1 MNPASD
7 CGSATSRGDL
17 RHNVNE
23 TILNKIRSRV
33 RGTLLEGEPLSNH
46 TTYRVGG
53 SAELLVCPDDIEGAE
68 WLYRFARREGMP
80 LAVIGAG
87 SNVIAPDDGVEGI
100 VLKIRRGRGGIE
112 FDGGNRVRA
121 EAGVDLTD
129 LARAAAAEGLGG
141 ISALAGIPGTVGG
154 AVWMNAGAG
163 DVETADLLGSVE
175 VVTSEGRRRRLARD
189 DITFGYRHSLFQEN
203 DWLIVGA
210 EFELPRGD
218 RPEIERAM
226 ERLVAERNSKYPM
239 EYPNAGSVFKRPAGD
254 YAGRLIEAAGCKGL
268 RVGDAA
274 VSERHANFIVN
285 LGSAGSAEILEL
297 IALVRERVRDRTGV
311 ELELEQIRLPR
322 SV

>member
-1 MNPASD
+1 VN
-7 CGSATSRGDL
+7 ATILDKIESNVRGD
-17 RHNVNE
+17 
-23 TILNKIRSRV
+23 I
-33 RGTLLEGEPLSNH
+33 LEGEPLGNH

-68 WLYRFARREGMP
+68 WLYRFARREGIP

-87 SNVIAPDDGVEGI
+87 SNVIASDDGVEGV
-100 VLKIRRGRGGIE
+100 VLKIRRGMGGIE
-112 FDGGNRVRA
+112 FDGGSRVRV

-129 LARAAAAEGLGG
+129 LARAAAARGLGG
-141 ISALAGIPGTVGG
+141 ISALAGIPGTIGG

-163 DVETADLLGSVE
+163 EVETADLLRSVE
-175 VVTSEGRRRRLARD
+175 LLESSGEKRSLSRD
-189 DITFGYRHSLFQEN
+189 DIAFGYRYSLFQEN
-203 DWLIVGA
+203 DWLITGA

-226 ERLVAERNSKYPM
+226 ERLVAERNGKYPM
-239 EYPNAGSVFKRPAGD
+239 EYPNAGSVFKRPEGD

-285 LGSAGSAEILEL
+285 LGKAGSAEILEL
-297 IALVRERVRDRTGV
+297 IALVRERVRERTGV
-311 ELELEQIRLPR
+311 DLELEQIRLPR